1 MRTNKQTS
9 QLCDIHKTDMRS
21 VVVLTTKAAATTEDE
36 EMGDAQDEK
45 AVKEETAG
53 DEADGEEGEA
63 VVDDVDM
70 GEEDEDEAQLE
81 EVDSNATPEVE
92 GGTPRKR
99 RVASRTPRIKAT
111 PDLDDSEIPGE
122 EPFRIGTPRR
132 GKARGRGGFRGGF
145 RKKARV
151 GAAAA
156 VAEEASRQVVD
167 KDGNTVEV
175 NDDELDLP
183 EDAEGETKV
192 DKMGNLSGNREYRVR
207 LFKVLGRGD
216 RMYML
221 STEPA
226 RCMGFRDSYLFFAR
240 HTKLFKVVL
249 DDEEKRDMIDR
260 DIIPHSY
267 KGRAITVVTAR
278 SVFREFGAKIII
290 GGRKVTDDYYAT
302 EARERGDIEG
312 ELAAPDD
319 KLPIEKKTYNKNQY
333 VAWHGASSVYHN
345 TGPVAPLQ
353 LPGGKR
359 KTNVNM
365 GNWMFEHSRAASI
378 FNSQLAAARRR
389 TLNGVYDPHTNLMCY
404 PRIMQPTHARWE
416 YVPPESPSTSRK
428 RKLDALSVVENKLDT
443 TASSSSDLAVKPID
457 DANSSS
463 KEDASI
469 PPADSTTSLPTTQ
482 PPTTSAVPLEL
493 PTPSNLL
500 TRNYLI
506 VDTLLETAPYATL
519 PIPGPEEPET
529 TPLYTGSGRMPDLGE
544 EDLAL
549 LPKECRAAF
558 LEAKREEG
566 KWRDRWGTQERDGW
580 RGEMRIG
587 VGVLGI

>member
-1 MRTNKQTS
+1 MPS
-9 QLCDIHKTDMRS
+9 A
-21 VVVLTTKAAATTEDE
+21 VVLTTKAKAAKGGDE
-36 EMGDAQDEK
+36 EMGDAQDETM
-45 AVKEETAG
+45 VK
-53 DEADGEEGEA
+53 DEADGDGLEGEEGEA
-63 VVDDVDM
+63 GDGVDM
-70 GEEDEDEAQLE
+70 GEDDEDEAQLE
-81 EVDSNATPEVE
+81 EVDSNATPELEDGVQ
-92 GGTPRKR
+92 RKR
-99 RVASRTPRIKAT
+99 RVASRTPLIKAT
-111 PDLDDSEIPGE
+111 PDLDDSEVPGE

-132 GKARGRGGFRGGF
+132 TKARGRGGFKGGF

-151 GAAAA
+151 GAAA
-156 VAEEASRQVVD
+156 VAEEASKQIVD

-175 NDDELDLP
+175 NNDELDLP

-192 DKMGNLSGNREYRVR
+192 DKWGNLSGSREYRVR

-260 DIIPHSY
+260 EIIPHSY

-319 KLPIEKKTYNKNQY
+319 KLPSEKKTYNKNQY

-345 TGPVAPLQ
+345 NAPSAPLL

-359 KTNVNM
+359 KTNINM
-365 GNWMFEHSRAASI
+365 GNWMFEHARAASV
-378 FNSQLAAARRR
+378 FNSQLATQRRK
-389 TLNGVYDPHTNLMCY
+389 TLNGVYDTHTNLMCY

-416 YVPPESPSTSRK
+416 FVPPESPTSSRI
-428 RKLDALSVVENKLDT
+428 RKLDMLEESKVSGTAFTTSEGPANPEEMNNDLNPIPPQPDPT
-443 TASSSSDLAVKPID
+443 TALATTPLPIT
-457 DANSSS
+457 S
-463 KEDASI
+463 
-469 PPADSTTSLPTTQ
+469 PPA
-482 PPTTSAVPLEL
+482 PLEL
-493 PTPSNLL
+493 PPPSSLL

-506 VDTLLETAPYATL
+506 VDTLLETTPYASL

-529 TPLYTGSGRMPDLGE
+529 TPLYDGSGRLPDLNE
-544 EDLAL
+544 EDLAD
-549 LPKECRAAF
+549 LPPECREAF
-558 LEAKREEG
+558 LEAKQEEG

-580 RGEMRIG
+580 RGQMRVGI
-587 VGVLGI
+587 GVLGI